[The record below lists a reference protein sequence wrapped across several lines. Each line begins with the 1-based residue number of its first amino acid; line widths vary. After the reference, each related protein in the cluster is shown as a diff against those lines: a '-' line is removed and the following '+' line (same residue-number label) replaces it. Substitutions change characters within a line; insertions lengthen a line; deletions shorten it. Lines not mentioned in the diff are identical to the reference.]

1 MKHLQLRRLAK
12 FPAVLLIALSPSV
25 NPCADVSKEQ
35 MDFGVK
41 AAKRGL
47 WREARFRWEKA
58 LKLNPQNPRLLN
70 NLAVACETDGDFEKA
85 DAFYRAALKID
96 PGNRDIKQN
105 YELFTSYYKQIQSR
119 HVRQK
124 DSSQDSAPTA
134 KEPPEGPPPPGD
146 DAPPPD

>member
-12 FPAVLLIALSPSV
+12 LSAALLLALSPSM
-25 NPCADVSKEQ
+25 NPCADDSKEQ

-58 LKLNPQNPRLLN
+58 LKLSPQNSRLLN
-70 NLAVACETDGDFEKA
+70 NLAVACETDGDFKKA
-85 DAFYRAALKID
+85 EELYRAALQID

-119 HVRQK
+119 QIQQK
-124 DSSQDSAPTA
+124 DSSKESPPTE
-134 KEPPEGPPPPGD
+134 KEPSERPPPRDD
-146 DAPPPD
+146 DAPPPR